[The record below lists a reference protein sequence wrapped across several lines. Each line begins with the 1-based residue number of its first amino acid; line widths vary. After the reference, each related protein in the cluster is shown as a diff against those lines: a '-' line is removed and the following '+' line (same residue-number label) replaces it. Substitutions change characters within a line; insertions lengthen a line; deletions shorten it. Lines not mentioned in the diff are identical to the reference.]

1 MHEKNR
7 RKLKKKLNQKNIENA
22 IEFFIAEESL
32 FKWIPKYEPIYK
44 DVILFSSIALY
55 FLFWTMLAELF

>member
-1 MHEKNR
+1 LPRREVLENMHEKNR

-32 FKWIPKYEPIYK
+32 FK
-44 DVILFSSIALY
+44 
-55 FLFWTMLAELF
+55 